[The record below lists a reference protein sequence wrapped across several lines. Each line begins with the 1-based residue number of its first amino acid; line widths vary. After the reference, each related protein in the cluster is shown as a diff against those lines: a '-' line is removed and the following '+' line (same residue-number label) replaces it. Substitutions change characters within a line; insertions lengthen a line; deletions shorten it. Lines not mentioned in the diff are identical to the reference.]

1 MLICILVQSN
11 GMGDALSTRATG
23 EERKLNEL
31 LALLIASEITIKVLT
46 VLFERAASPKE
57 IAARLGLKVPT
68 VSHHVK
74 KLLKMELIELVEE
87 RAVRGAIQHVYRA
100 VVRPIVSTEEW
111 EKLSVAERQRF
122 SVWIV
127 QLILADAA
135 KSFDAGVFDTRSS
148 RHLSRTPL
156 VVDEQGL
163 EEVAEIQNRALNEII
178 QVEAVSAERMVH
190 GGETGLNLIA
200 AMMCFELPEPSDG
213 PARRKDSDELLRR
226 G

>member
-1 MLICILVQSN
+1 
-11 GMGDALSTRATG
+11 MGDALSTRATG

-87 RAVRGAIQHVYRA
+87 REVRGAIQHVYRA

-111 EKLSVAERQRF
+111 DKLSLAQRQRF

-135 KSFDAGVFDTRSS
+135 KSLDAGTFDARSS

-163 EEVAEIQNRALNEII
+163 DEVAEIQNRALNEII
-178 QVEAVSAERMVH
+178 QVEAVSAERIVH

-213 PARRKDSDELLRR
+213 PARRKDLDELLRR